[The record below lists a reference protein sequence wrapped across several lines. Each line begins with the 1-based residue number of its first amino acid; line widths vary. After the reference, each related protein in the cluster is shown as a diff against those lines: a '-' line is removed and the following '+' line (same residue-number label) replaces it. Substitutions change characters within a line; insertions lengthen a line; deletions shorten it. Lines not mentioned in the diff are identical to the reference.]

1 MHLMVCTVKVRDSGV
16 YKNRKATFPI
26 EEVAPVQVKDVQAKN
41 ITNLYEL
48 LVVVP
53 DEVYEQAKKTI
64 GSHTVKIL
72 M

>member
-1 MHLMVCTVKVRDSGV
+1 MYAFDGMYSEGKRDSGV

-53 DEVYEQAKKTI
+53 MKCMSKQRRQLAL
-64 GSHTVKIL
+64 IL
-72 M
+72 